1 MRFIILFLAMSGL
14 AVFTACQMDA
24 AAPISVEPAAASN
37 TAMAGHDDHEG
48 DDAPRITLADA
59 KKDFD
64 AGNAFFID
72 VRNASNFN
80 EEHIAGAVNITK
92 DTLAAN
98 LNKIP
103 KGKRI
108 IAYCS

>member
-1 MRFIILFLAMSGL
+1 MRFVFLLIMISCP
-14 AVFTACQMDA
+14 AVFTACRMDA
-24 AAPISVEPAAASN
+24 AAPIKVEPAIASRPA
-37 TAMAGHDDHEG
+37 TIGHEDHEG

-59 KKDFD
+59 KKEFD
-64 AGNAFFID
+64 SDTAFFID
-72 VRNASNFN
+72 VRKESSYK

-92 DTLAAN
+92 DTLAAH

-103 KGKRI
+103 KGKKI

>member
-1 MRFIILFLAMSGL
+1 MRYYLLLILIFGMGAFSS
-14 AVFTACQMDA
+14 CQMDA
-24 AAPISVEPAAASN
+24 AAPISVEPAAAPN
-37 TAMAGHDDHEG
+37 TATAGHDDHEG

-80 EEHIAGAVNITK
+80 EGHIAGAVNITK

-103 KGKRI
+103 KGKKI
-108 IAYCS
+108 IVYCS